1 MRRTLERSIA
11 QGRPLTEPEVQA
23 RIDAQMPV
31 TEKVKYADVVIE
43 NEGTL
48 EELHRQVD
56 ALWAQLQRRTNS
68 REH

>member
-1 MRRTLERSIA
+1 LERSVA
-11 QGRPLTEPEVQA
+11 QGRPLTETEVQA

-56 ALWAQLQRRTNS
+56 ALWDQLQK
-68 REH
+68 